1 MPTWVL
7 TALLELS
14 FSVLILYVI
23 FTVEYRPA
31 KNKGK
36 VALPA
41 EAPLVSILKPLRAMD
56 DDLQCNL
63 ES

>member
-1 MPTWVL
+1 MGLDCAIGAIVL
-7 TALLELS
+7 GADPLCDLHR
-14 FSVLILYVI
+14 
-23 FTVEYRPA
+23 EYRPA

>member
-1 MPTWVL
+1 M
-7 TALLELS
+7 
-14 FSVLILYVI
+14 LILYVI